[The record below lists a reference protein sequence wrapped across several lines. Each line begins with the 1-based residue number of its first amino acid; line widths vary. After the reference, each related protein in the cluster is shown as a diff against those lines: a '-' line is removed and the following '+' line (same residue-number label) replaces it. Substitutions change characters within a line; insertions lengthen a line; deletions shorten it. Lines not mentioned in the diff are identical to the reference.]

1 MSRWN
6 NEVGE
11 NLLLKNN
18 KSGWDKQ
25 GASTFSQN
33 KDTDWEE
40 CFPQGIFLSQYF
52 HQGLNSVGLKSE
64 VSKLQLN

>member
-18 KSGWDKQ
+18 KSGWNKQ
-25 GASTFSQN
+25 GASTFSSNQRHGLGGMFPL
-33 KDTDWEE
+33 EY
-40 CFPQGIFLSQYF
+40 FPQSVLS
-52 HQGLNSVGLKSE
+52 SE
-64 VSKLQLN
+64 S